1 MKVIYLFEHNNNKYI
16 GSTKDLKMRCH
27 AHNQHKKQPRH
38 NKCKLYQYLLENN
51 INDIRPYVS
60 VIEEIINEAEFTELM
75 LRNLEQDY
83 IDDIKPNLNCIN
95 AIKR

>member
-1 MKVIYLFEHNNNKYI
+1 
-16 GSTKDLKMRCH
+16 
-27 AHNQHKKQPRH
+27 
-38 NKCKLYQYLLENN
+38 
-51 INDIRPYVS
+51 
-60 VIEEIINEAEFTELM
+60 M